1 MVPIKVSKIL
11 RLFPPHPVYSLKPRT
26 MKRFHVHLKVTDLA
40 RSIDFYQ
47 ALFAAPPTVT
57 KTDYAKWQLDD
68 PKVNFAISTTQTAA
82 GIEHLGIQVDS
93 PEELHEVYGRMVT
106 ARGEVYE
113 EGHTTCCY
121 ARSEKAWISDPQG
134 VEWEAFHT
142 YGGAT
147 VYGEGHAPR
156 RPGLTEF
163 GSSAEGT
170 SGGGKACCG

>member
-1 MVPIKVSKIL
+1 MLLVSMGSVTAKAVATEKFFQHPAS
-11 RLFPPHPVYSLKPRT
+11 FPTPPGLLPKKTTT

-47 ALFAAPPTVT
+47 TLFAAPPTVT
-57 KTDYAKWQLDD
+57 KADYAKWQLDD
-68 PKVNFAISTTQTAA
+68 PKVNFAISTAKTAA

-106 ARGEVYE
+106 ARGEVYK

-142 YGGAT
+142 YGGST
-147 VYGEGHAPR
+147 VYGEGAR
-156 RPGLTEF
+156 SEQKT
-163 GSSAEGT
+163 
-170 SGGGKACCG
+170 CCG